1 MTPEMLT
8 TLLPYVALLFCVS
21 ALVFY
26 RLKRKLRKEKPRNK
40 WEFIEYCVVELGIV
54 GMYFALVAPKWITF
68 WIDLL

>member
-1 MTPEMLT
+1 MTLEMLT

-26 RLKRKLRKEKPRNK
+26 RLMRRFKKERPKNKR
-40 WEFIEYCVVELGIV
+40 EFLDHNIVELSIV

-68 WIDLL
+68 WLDLI